1 MLDTRLGHAFA
12 EAAALA
18 AQEFCGGRAD
28 LIVSHGQTIFHRVEG
43 EKALGTLQLGQPAWI
58 SGLTGSS
65 VVSDLRSRDTAEGG
79 QEAPLASIFDVLL
92 LGGGEAGRTQPRRHR
107 QPHGRAQWRRRGPC
121 VRLARTLPPRAARPG
136 PQGAWSSQD
145 RSRRLPGGLNLASIS
160 ALQHASRRALV
171 GSSASGT
178 RGGLRRPGQSSSQS
192 VTNLSLAWMST
203 CRSRPAPEFTN
214 CPVVDLGRRD
224 DIASFERLL
233 SRGRVSALGVE
244 KSNFGPSGGLPA
256 ARGLGHLLYGGAK
269 PASVRPVSPSQR
281 DPGGWW

>member
-1 MLDTRLGHAFA
+1 MH
-12 EAAALA
+12 
-18 AQEFCGGRAD
+18 
-28 LIVSHGQTIFHRVEG
+28 
-43 EKALGTLQLGQPAWI
+43 
-58 SGLTGSS
+58 
-65 VVSDLRSRDTAEGG
+65 SRDIAEGG
-79 QEAPLASIFDVLL
+79 QGTPLASIFDVLL

-107 QPHGRAQWRRRGPC
+107 QPHGRARWRRRGPC
-121 VRLARTLPPRAARPG
+121 VRLARTLSPRAARPG

-178 RGGLRRPGQSSSQS
+178 RGRRGAGGLRRPGQSSSHP

-224 DIASFERLL
+224 DFASSARLL
-233 SRGRVSALGVE
+233 SRGRVSALWVE
-244 KSNFGPSGGLPA
+244 PSNFGPSGGLPA
-256 ARGLGHLLYGGAK
+256 ARSLGHLLYGGAK